1 MLTCDQ
7 PASLRSESPTKSIR
21 LKLLKTQ
28 QKHER
33 WASGI
38 STYTINSY
46 PLVRMKPLYR
56 VVGNSPGS
64 VTLKRVARS
73 CAVCLE
79 QIRPGESARALKCR
93 HIFHRQCIDDWLKL
107 RGKCPLDRLSML

>member
-1 MLTCDQ
+1 MHAQL
-7 PASLRSESPTKSIR
+7 ASLKADQAPKPAGLQMLE
-21 LKLLKTQ
+21 TQ
-28 QKHER
+28 QKNER